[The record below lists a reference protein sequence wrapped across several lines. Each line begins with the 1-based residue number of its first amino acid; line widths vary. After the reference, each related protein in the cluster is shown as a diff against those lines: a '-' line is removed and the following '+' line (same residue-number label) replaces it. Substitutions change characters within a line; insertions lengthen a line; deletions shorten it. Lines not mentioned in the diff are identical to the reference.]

1 MVLHIWGFVTV
12 EARENNYDNL
22 DKIVADV
29 SKEEEEISKFR
40 LTIAMGD
47 NAGKP
52 RITAMQKGKAGT
64 INTEDMETILKLAE
78 SKWTEMFPKV
88 KEHVFG

>member
-1 MVLHIWGFVTV
+1 MTLHKVG
-12 EARENNYDNL
+12 

-47 NAGKP
+47 NAGKL
-52 RITAMQKGKAGT
+52 RINAMQKGKAGT